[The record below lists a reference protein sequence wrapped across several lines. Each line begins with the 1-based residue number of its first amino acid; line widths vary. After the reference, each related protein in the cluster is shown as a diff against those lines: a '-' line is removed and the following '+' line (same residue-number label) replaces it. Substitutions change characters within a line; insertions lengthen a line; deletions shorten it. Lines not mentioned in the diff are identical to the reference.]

1 MHPKTISHLFGLRG
15 YLAYFLGALV
25 IDQSRFGL
33 GAVTE
38 ISKLVA
44 SNSKGVFGKNFEFVT
59 YEFYCARGYLNAL
72 GFRVNAMRPGD
83 RLITIPDFEIEHEEF
98 CKVYRRYITS
108 YVSILLGIP
117 LILF

>member
-1 MHPKTISHLFGLRG
+1 MAK
-15 YLAYFLGALV
+15 
-25 IDQSRFGL
+25 
-33 GAVTE
+33 
-38 ISKLVA
+38 K
-44 SNSKGVFGKNFEFVT
+44 FEFVT

-98 CKVYRRYITS
+98 RKVYRRYITG
-108 YVSILLGIP
+108 YVSIILWIP